1 MMNEG
6 KEMLTLDRPVTY
18 QIKVPGELNE
28 SRVDWAGMMTMRVES
43 VADGRPVT
51 TLTGKLDQAVLQSL
65 LRRLYLLGLAIISVA
80 CLDLDSGE
88 KINIHQ

>member
-6 KEMLTLDRPVTY
+6 KEMLTPDRPVTY
-18 QIKVPGELNE
+18 QIKVPDELNE

-51 TLTGKLDQAVLQSL
+51 TLTGKMDQAVLQGL
-65 LRRLYLLGLAIISVA
+65 LRRLYLLGL
-80 CLDLDSGE
+80 
-88 KINIHQ
+88 Q

>member
-18 QIKVPGELNE
+18 QIKVPDELNE

-51 TLTGKLDQAVLQSL
+51 TLTGKLDQAVLQGL
-65 LRRLYLLGLAIISVA
+65 LRRLYLLGL
-80 CLDLDSGE
+80 
-88 KINIHQ
+88 Q